1 MHFWPICCDPI
12 PLKHGYFDSPWN
24 VQQELTGFVTKI
36 DHHIFPFRASEAVC
50 CWVSISC
57 WGLSAGL
64 HPPHLLIRS
73 LDRIHGV
80 RNPRRTCTRCTL
92 HGSNGRSD
100 SRAIS
105 FLLGGTNHSNR
116 HISRA
121 YHWPGAV
128 WHVVVCIWVHIPACY
143 LALELPGLLTTRDNR
158 IPGLISPTVSHLH
171 TTSPRI
177 RGTDIAGRSHMAHA

>member
-1 MHFWPICCDPI
+1 MVASYKNDRGSTTLVRLVHVRICVLVTLNKTRHFSRIRPENYYCN
-12 PLKHGYFDSPWN
+12 N
-24 VQQELTGFVTKI
+24 VTEPNSTMSRRT
-36 DHHIFPFRASEAVC
+36 
-50 CWVSISC
+50 
-57 WGLSAGL
+57 
-64 HPPHLLIRS
+64 
-73 LDRIHGV
+73 GV

>member
-24 VQQELTGFVTKI
+24 FQQELTGFVTKI

-73 LDRIHGV
+73 LARIHWGQ
-80 RNPRRTCTRCTL
+80 
-92 HGSNGRSD
+92 
-100 SRAIS
+100 
-105 FLLGGTNHSNR
+105 
-116 HISRA
+116 
-121 YHWPGAV
+121 
-128 WHVVVCIWVHIPACY
+128 
-143 LALELPGLLTTRDNR
+143 LALYPAKWGHVTTPAPSEGTVTWPVKARHVTRRGAIRPPRNAFFHSKNPHYYELILSIFKKFGTVEIVSLSSTSRDVCPKNQNR
-158 IPGLISPTVSHLH
+158 GSSMRCPT
-171 TTSPRI
+171 
-177 RGTDIAGRSHMAHA
+177 